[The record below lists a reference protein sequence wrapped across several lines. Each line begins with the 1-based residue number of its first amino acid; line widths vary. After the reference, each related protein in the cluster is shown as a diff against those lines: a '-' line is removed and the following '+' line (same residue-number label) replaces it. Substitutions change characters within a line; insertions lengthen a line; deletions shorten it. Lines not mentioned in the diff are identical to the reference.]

1 MEEPAFMP
9 ALANA
14 VEAYRAFVGGERVTW
29 PRTKLGREIAR
40 ALRRLG

>member
-1 MEEPAFMP
+1 MEEPAFVP

-14 VEAYRAFVGGERVTW
+14 VEAYRAFVGGDRVTW
-29 PRTKLGREIAR
+29 PRTKVGREIGR